1 VSVALEAVGSALVGL
16 VELPFRDGYVPSI
29 VVVSLYVSLVAVSL
43 STLVSVP
50 VAVTMGFLEF
60 PGKSLVKSV
69 INTGMGFP
77 SVVVGLVVLFAVSN
91 QGPLGSFEL
100 IFTREAMILSQFVLA
115 TPPITA
121 ISLAAITGVD
131 DGVREAA
138 SALGGT
144 RIDVALVVLK
154 EARYGIATAILAG
167 FGRAI
172 SEVGSV
178 LIVGGNITSADG
190 ISKTRTLTTAIQL
203 EARQGRYET
212 AMILGAV
219 LVVLVLTVNT
229 IVVRLSDNLRVTDVT
244 HAYDAE
250 PVLTDVSL
258 AVDPG
263 EVLALIGPSGVGK
276 TTLLRI
282 LGLSLEP
289 TAGTVAFDE
298 TDVWAADTAR
308 RRALRRRTGTVFQ
321 AASLFDASVARNVE
335 YGLRVRRPWRERIRS
350 GIRGLVG
357 GEDAPASVRDALDV
371 VGLPDAA
378 SRSADSLS
386 GGEAQRVSFARA
398 LAYDPDLLLLDE
410 PTSDLDPRNTA
421 VVEDAVERA
430 RARDIGVVVATHDM
444 NQAERI
450 ADRVAVLL
458 GDGVTEVGLT
468 EAVFDDPRDD
478 RTRQFIAGEL
488 VY

>member
-1 VSVALEAVGSALVGL
+1 MSVALEAVGSALVGL

-29 VVVSLYVSLVAVSL
+29 VVVSLYVSLVAVGL

-77 SVVVGLVVLFAVSN
+77 SVVVGLVVLFVVSN
-91 QGPLGSFEL
+91 QGPLGSLEL
-100 IFTREAMILSQFVLA
+100 IFTREAMIMSQFVLA

-131 DGVREAA
+131 DRVRDAA
-138 SALGGT
+138 RALGGT

-229 IVVRLSDNLRVTDVT
+229 IVVRLSDN
-244 HAYDAE
+244 
-250 PVLTDVSL
+250 
-258 AVDPG
+258 
-263 EVLALIGPSGVGK
+263 
-276 TTLLRI
+276 
-282 LGLSLEP
+282 
-289 TAGTVAFDE
+289 
-298 TDVWAADTAR
+298 
-308 RRALRRRTGTVFQ
+308 
-321 AASLFDASVARNVE
+321 
-335 YGLRVRRPWRERIRS
+335 
-350 GIRGLVG
+350 
-357 GEDAPASVRDALDV
+357 
-371 VGLPDAA
+371 
-378 SRSADSLS
+378 
-386 GGEAQRVSFARA
+386 
-398 LAYDPDLLLLDE
+398 
-410 PTSDLDPRNTA
+410 
-421 VVEDAVERA
+421 
-430 RARDIGVVVATHDM
+430 
-444 NQAERI
+444 
-450 ADRVAVLL
+450 
-458 GDGVTEVGLT
+458 GVT
-468 EAVFDDPRDD
+468 R
-478 RTRQFIAGEL
+478 
-488 VY
+488 